1 MIPSMHDLPL
11 LRDLVAMA
19 VVAVVVVGV
28 LVRLRLPT
36 IAGLILAGAIAGPSG
51 LGVVRDRHSLDTL
64 AEVGVALLLF
74 TVGVEFS
81 LRRLARI
88 ARLVVLGGSLQV
100 GLTAV
105 AIVCVAWG
113 LGETLSRAVFFGF
126 VLALSSTAIVL
137 KSLTDRGETDAP
149 HGRFIV
155 GVLIFQDLAAV
166 FMMLV
171 IPALRAPGGEG
182 GGVWIEVTG
191 ALARAVAIVAATLLL
206 SRAVVPRVFRF
217 VAAGRSRELF
227 LLTVAAVLAAT
238 AWVSSLA
245 GLSMA
250 LGAFLAG
257 LMLADTEFRHRA
269 LGDIIPF
276 RDLLT
281 SLFFL
286 SLGMMADGGVTLTDP
301 GRVAA
306 AVAALVIGKGGI
318 GMLAAVA
325 MRFPARVAW
334 LAGAGL
340 AQFSEFGF
348 VLLGVGAGVG
358 LADPDEVRVLVAG
371 GVVSMLVTPLVM
383 RAAPHLSAG
392 QVLLRP
398 LERVLGVRGI
408 AEPPPA
414 ATAAGIPQGAGGDE
428 RRGHVVLVGYG
439 VAGRVV
445 ARALADAGVPFL
457 VLELNAETV
466 RVASE
471 AGEPVYCADA
481 AHPEALRH
489 ARLPEARALVVLIN
503 DPDAVHRIVAAAHV
517 CAPHVPVLLRTRYLA
532 DRPDLSALGATE
544 VVVDEVEAGIEVLT
558 RVLRR
563 LGRPPA
569 DRAAAVERA
578 HRLLGSRPSG
588 PEPGQDLPDRRGR
601 GTDCLP

>member
-1 MIPSMHDLPL
+1 MHDLPL
-11 LRDLVAMA
+11 LRDLVAIA
-19 VVAVVVVGV
+19 VVAVVVVGI

-74 TVGVEFS
+74 TVGLEFS
-81 LRRLARI
+81 LRRMGRI
-88 ARLVVLGGSLQV
+88 ARLVALGGALQV
-100 GLTAV
+100 GLTALAV
-105 AIVCVAWG
+105 AVVVWG
-113 LGETLSRAVFFGF
+113 FGEPLSRAVFFGF
-126 VLALSSTAIVL
+126 TLALSSTAIVL
-137 KSLTDRGETDAP
+137 KALTDRGEADSP

-155 GVLIFQDLAAV
+155 GVLIFQDLAVV
-166 FMMLV
+166 FMMMVVPTLG
-171 IPALRAPGGEG
+171 PTAGEG
-182 GGVWIEVTG
+182 GGLEVAS
-191 ALARAVAIVAATLLL
+191 ALARASAIVAATLLL

-286 SLGMMADGGVTLTDP
+286 SLGMMADAGVILADP
-301 GRVAA
+301 LRVT
-306 AVAALVIGKGGI
+306 AVVLALVVGKGAIGMIAAL
-318 GMLAAVA
+318 A

-348 VLLGVGAGVG
+348 VLLGVGAGAG
-358 LADPDEVRVLVAG
+358 LVAPDEVRVLVAG
-371 GVVSMLVTPLVM
+371 GVISMLVTPLVM

-392 QVLLRP
+392 QVVLRP
-398 LERVLGVRGI
+398 LERLLGARGI
-408 AEPPPA
+408 DEQPPA
-414 ATAAGIPQGAGGDE
+414 AIRD
-428 RRGHVVLVGYG
+428 HVVLVGYG

-466 RVASE
+466 RAASE
-471 AGEPVYCADA
+471 AGEPVYYADA

-489 ARLPEARALVVLIN
+489 ARLPEARALVLLIN
-503 DPDAVHRIVAAAHV
+503 DPDAVNRIVAAANE
-517 CAPHVPVLLRTRYLA
+517 CAPHVPVLVRTRYLA
-532 DRPDLSALGATE
+532 DRSALSALGATE
-544 VVVDEVEAGIEVLT
+544 IVVDEVEAGIEVLT
-558 RVLRR
+558 RALRR
-563 LGRPPA
+563 LGLRDP
-569 DRAAAVERA
+569 DLAAAVERA
-578 HRLLGSRPSG
+578 HRVLGSRLPG
-588 PEPGQDLPDRRGR
+588 PETGQDLSDDGGR
-601 GTDCLP
+601 GTHASP

>member
-1 MIPSMHDLPL
+1 
-11 LRDLVAMA
+11 MA
-19 VVAVVVVGV
+19 VVAVVVVGA

-100 GLTAV
+100 GLTAI
-105 AIVCVAWG
+105 ALIGVAWG

-137 KSLTDRGETDAP
+137 KALTDRGETDSP

-171 IPALRAPGGEG
+171 IPTLRAPGGEG
-182 GGVWIEVTG
+182 GGAWLEIAG
-191 ALARAVAIVAATLLL
+191 ALARAAAIVAATLLL

-217 VAAGRSRELF
+217 VAAARSRELF

-257 LMLADTEFRHRA
+257 LVLADTEFRHRA

-286 SLGMMADGGVTLTDP
+286 SLGMMADGGVVLTDP
-301 GRVAA
+301 FRVAA
-306 AVAALVIGKGGI
+306 IVAALVIGKGVI
-318 GMLAAVA
+318 GMIAAVA

-348 VLLGVGAGVG
+348 VLLGVGAGAGLVG
-358 LADPDEVRVLVAG
+358 QDEIRVLVAG
-371 GVVSMLVTPLVM
+371 GVISMLVTPLVM
-383 RAAPHLSAG
+383 RVAPHLSAG

-398 LERVLGVRGI
+398 LERLLGVRGI
-408 AEPPPA
+408 DERPPA
-414 ATAAGIPQGAGGDE
+414 ASPTRGQPSAGGGGWVGSGSAGGGGWV
-428 RRGHVVLVGYG
+428 GHVVLVGYG

-466 RVASE
+466 RAASE
-471 AGEPVYCADA
+471 AGEPVYYADA

-489 ARLPEARALVVLIN
+489 ARLAEARALVLLIN
-503 DPDAVHRIVAAAHV
+503 DPDAVHRIVAAANE
-517 CAPHVPVLLRTRYLA
+517 CAPRVPVLLRTRYLA

-563 LGRPPA
+563 LGVPRS
-569 DRAAAVERA
+569 DLAAAVERA
-578 HRLLGSRPSG
+578 HRLLGSRAFD
-588 PEPGQDLPDRRGR
+588 PEAGQDLSDDGGR
-601 GTDCLP
+601 GTESPP